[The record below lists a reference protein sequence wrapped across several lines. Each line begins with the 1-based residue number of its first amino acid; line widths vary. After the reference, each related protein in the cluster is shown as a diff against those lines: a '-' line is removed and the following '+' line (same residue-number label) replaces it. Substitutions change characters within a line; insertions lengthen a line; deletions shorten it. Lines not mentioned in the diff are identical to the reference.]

1 MDRFSFLKIEWPEIY
16 QIICN
21 VEEKSKEDSNIT
33 LIELA
38 QIAELITKY
47 ILKENHIEKNTELLD
62 EINLLKDCHNLNADI
77 VDFFYK
83 IIIVSNK
90 AIYED
95 YSDSIIA
102 KSFLDKMF
110 EILVWFAIEYGKTD
124 YRKVDLSN
132 MIPEDKDIFNKY
144 IKSKSYN
151 YTEKNI
157 ENETMIQPFTIENE
171 EFFKE
176 ENNDDINRYEQD
188 VFETKEEF
196 HKRIRNHEIFT
207 LGRIFIEKSNINE
220 TDEIV
225 AFPFSVY
232 KSIQIKIPIIDMLYI
247 ERAEFENL
255 SIEEEEYILFSKL
268 DIINDKICI
277 DINNIYIEVSNNKC
291 KVHAVVLDI
300 SYYESY
306 EKYRNIIYSKKLFQ

>member
-21 VEEKSKEDSNIT
+21 VEERPEEDSNIT
-33 LIELA
+33 LIKLA

-77 VDFFYK
+77 ADFFYK

-90 AIYED
+90 AIYEN

-110 EILVWFAIEYGKTD
+110 EILVWLAIEYGKTD

-132 MIPEDKDIFNKY
+132 MISEDKDIFNKY

-151 YTEKNI
+151 DTEKNI
-157 ENETMIQPFTIENE
+157 ENETMIQPFTIDNE

-188 VFETKEEF
+188 IFETKEEF
-196 HKRIRNHEIFT
+196 HKRIKDHEIFT
-207 LGRIFIEKSNINE
+207 LGRIFIKKSNINE
-220 TDEIV
+220 TDQVV
-225 AFPFSVY
+225 AFPFSIY
-232 KSIQIKIPIIDMLYI
+232 KSIQIKIPIIDILYI
-247 ERAEFENL
+247 ERAEFKNL
-255 SIEEEEYILFSKL
+255 SIEEE
-268 DIINDKICI
+268 
-277 DINNIYIEVSNNKC
+277 
-291 KVHAVVLDI
+291 
-300 SYYESY
+300 
-306 EKYRNIIYSKKLFQ
+306 KY